1 MDENFDIKEEDML
14 PILVNGFMN
23 RNKLCRYLWSQT
35 LTWGVDRGGE
45 EEEQDDL
52 LLLHL
57 EDKDFINLT

>member
-1 MDENFDIKEEDML
+1 ML

-35 LTWGVDRGGE
+35 LSWGVDRGGE
-45 EEEQDDL
+45 EEEENDIL
-52 LLLHL
+52 LPHS